1 MKSPAP
7 ALALVGRTRRMAS
20 KMEAANAE
28 QWRLVKF
35 IVGLSPPATETRRKG
50 FKECGGTLSIA
61 QPQGAAVYKPPNQSS
76 SRVEPRKKRRC
87 GQRRSLGLS
96 GFTVAPAVV
105 IGISPV
111 ANRIVTTS

>member
-20 KMEAANAE
+20 KMEATNAE

-61 QPQGAAVYKPPNQSS
+61 QPQGAAVYKPP
-76 SRVEPRKKRRC
+76 RRQDNDSIRAVWKAPLLASVFVAAVC
-87 GQRRSLGLS
+87 DRRALS
-96 GFTVAPAVV
+96 
-105 IGISPV
+105 
-111 ANRIVTTS
+111 